1 MNHGTED
8 ISILEKSRR
17 NCSFFL
23 FPELNSTPHSP
34 EDSEKNKHCD
44 DPRVVPFVFRA
55 SPLKSKQDAYYG
67 GDEDENSNGVHPLEF
82 VQFPGFNLGLTRRI
96 FEEKGDENRGNRSE
110 WKIDVE
116 APSPA
121 DFISQ

>member
-1 MNHGTED
+1 MNYGAKD
-8 ISILEKSRR
+8 IAILEKSRR
-17 NCSFFL
+17 NCRFFL
-23 FPELNSTPHSP
+23 FPELNDAPYSP

-44 DPRVVPFVFRA
+44 DPRVVPFVFGT

-67 GDEDENSNGVHPLEF
+67 GNEDENSNRVHPLEF
-82 VQFPGFNLGLTRRI
+82 FDFPGLGLGLTRGI
-96 FEEKGDENRGNRSE
+96 FEEKSDENCGNRSE

-121 DFISQ
+121 DFVSQ